1 MIFDMLAELDA
12 IHREVRNGEA
22 ETVVVTLTRTY
33 DADAE
38 DVWEALTDP
47 ERLARW
53 FSPVSGDLR
62 EGGTFS
68 IQGNASGDI
77 RRCEKPTWLSLTFG
91 SRDSIVDLRLSPAG
105 ERTTLELAHSVPLAM
120 AGSGAGA
127 LYPGPGWDGAL
138 LGLGIF
144 LRGDAIG
151 DPAEA
156 ANSPEVVEFNKG
168 SIERWVTAVEASG
181 TATAEQVEQ
190 AKAVAVQQYT
200 VLPE

>member
-91 SRDSIVDLRLSPAG
+91 SPDSIVDLRLSPAG

>member
-12 IHREVRNGEA
+12 IRREVRNGEA

-33 DADAE
+33 TADVD

-47 ERLARW
+47 ERIARW
-53 FSPVSGDLR
+53 FSPVTGDLR
-62 EGGTFS
+62 EGGTFQ
-68 IQGNASGDI
+68 IQGNAGGDI
-77 RRCEKPTWLSLTFG
+77 RRCERPTWLSLTFG
-91 SRDSIVDLRLSPAG
+91 SPDSIVDVRLTPEG
-105 ERTTLELAHSVPLAM
+105 ERTTLELAHAVPLAM

-138 LGLGIF
+138 MGIGIY
-144 LRGDAIG
+144 LRGEAIG

-168 SIERWVTAVEASG
+168 SVDRWTAAVEASG
-181 TATAEQVEQ
+181 TATPEQIAQ
-190 AKAVAVQQYT
+190 ARAVAVQQYT

>member
-91 SRDSIVDLRLSPAG
+91 SPDSIVDLRLSPAG

-200 VLPE
+200 VLPK

>member
-91 SRDSIVDLRLSPAG
+91 SPDSIVDLRLSPAG

-168 SIERWVTAVEASG
+168 SIDRWVTAVEASG